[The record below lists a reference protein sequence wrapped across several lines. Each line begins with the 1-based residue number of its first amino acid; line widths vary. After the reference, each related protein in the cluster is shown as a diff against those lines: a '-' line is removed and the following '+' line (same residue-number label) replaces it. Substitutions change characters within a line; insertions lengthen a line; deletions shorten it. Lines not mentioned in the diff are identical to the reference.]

1 MKHLMGIFLLL
12 AGSAMAAGNAKLVV
26 GEGSPDVCLPA
37 REQAVRNATLAAQL
51 NAEKL
56 CDDYGYLVGHFE
68 LPGGE
73 VKGNPRDVV
82 SCLPCGMTDGSK
94 PIQGFKCSVRFLPQ
108 ACVRRTARQNAG
120 GTFVPNADWNA
131 KERTSNANSI
141 ATGSRNAKARPSEVQ
156 ANPSQLIPQQAQECE
171 ALIKYRDAALTA
183 DMKKALRNF
192 DEFKKVLI
200 LLDQLDKTIRFEEM
214 KDDSRVLVEL
224 QILKTIGTAV
234 KTFIPFAGAGAAVN
248 LAAAGSRSFQ
258 AVIPILVAKTP
269 SFGQAVLDGELK
281 NYILK
286 EWLAAI
292 NPEVKALNA
301 LVETADNIKETFET
315 VEDTRNTLSV
325 IEISSKSLRKQII
338 TAEKKIKS
346 KENEFLLINKARNEI
361 ALFCDETPMRP
372 VKM

>member
-1 MKHLMGIFLLL
+1 MKIIFHALLL
-12 AGSAMAAGNAKLVV
+12 LCTGPLLAAGNIEDNPDQTTSHTGV
-26 GEGSPDVCLPA
+26 GSSEKEACAMAQSSASEDKRVAGPCTC
-37 REQAVRNATLAAQL
+37 EIRNKK
-51 NAEKL
+51 NI
-56 CDDYGYLVGHFE
+56 CY
-68 LPGGE
+68 
-73 VKGNPRDVV
+73 
-82 SCLPCGMTDGSK
+82 
-94 PIQGFKCSVRFLPQ
+94 
-108 ACVRRTARQNAG
+108 
-120 GTFVPNADWNA
+120 ADSTKA
-131 KERTSNANSI
+131 
-141 ATGSRNAKARPSEVQ
+141 GSRSAKARPSEVPP
-156 ANPSQLIPQQAQECE
+156 NPSQFIPQQAQECE

-200 LLDQLDKTIRFEEM
+200 LLDQLDKTIRFKEM

-248 LAAAGSRSFQ
+248 VAAAGSRSFQ
-258 AVIPILVAKTP
+258 AAILVAKTR
-269 SFGQAVLDGELK
+269 SFSQAVLDHELK

-286 EWLAAI
+286 EWLGAA
-292 NPEVKALNA
+292 NPQVKALNA

-315 VEDTRNTLSV
+315 VEDTRNTLSI